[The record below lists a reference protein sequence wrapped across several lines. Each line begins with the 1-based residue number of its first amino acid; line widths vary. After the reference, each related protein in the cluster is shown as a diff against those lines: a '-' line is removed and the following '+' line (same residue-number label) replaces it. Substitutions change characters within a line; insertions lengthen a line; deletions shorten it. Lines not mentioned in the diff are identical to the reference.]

1 MSIVVIDVDTLF
13 LWRLLLTLSL
23 SLLIGLEFHKYQRD
37 EGQGLGFGTVRTLG
51 LVGLLGFL
59 LFTLD
64 ASGML
69 FILGFTVLAVWLA
82 LYYHRR
88 LEADYPSLMAPVVCL
103 LVYLLGLL
111 AADAPRW
118 FVAAYA
124 VAIIFF
130 LSAKPRIRAFADK
143 VSGDEI
149 STVAKFLIMAGI
161 VLPLLPEQEIAPFI
175 PVTYRQTWF
184 AVVAVSGVS
193 YFSYVAQTYILKSRG
208 ALAAGL
214 LGGLYSST
222 ATTVV
227 MAHQA
232 RDTPADTLTS
242 PALILATA
250 MMYVRLLLLAM
261 MLAPAS
267 AGRLA
272 PPFCVAALLSIVA
285 ALVLARIQAQRG
297 MASQAPPDKH
307 PLEFSVAL
315 LFACLFVLFATAT
328 HYVVGTYSGTGLEV
342 MAFAVGFTEIDPF
355 VLSVLSGKLDIS
367 LHAAVDAV
375 MLATASNNILKAA
388 FALGLAR
395 NRSVLPACGWLLLLT
410 AASLL
415 YVFFM
420 T

>member
-1 MSIVVIDVDTLF
+1 MRIVFLDVDALF
-13 LWRLLLTLSL
+13 LWRVLLTLSL

-51 LVGLLGFL
+51 LVGLMGFL
-59 LFTLD
+59 LFALD
-64 ASGML
+64 DSGVL
-69 FILGFTVLAVWLA
+69 FALGFVVLAAWLG
-82 LYYHRR
+82 LYYRRR
-88 LEADYPSLMAPVVCL
+88 LEENYPSLMAPVVCV

-111 AADAPRW
+111 AANAPQW
-118 FVAAYA
+118 LVAAYA

-130 LSAKPRIRAFADK
+130 LSAKPRIRSFADK
-143 VSGDEI
+143 VPGDEI

-161 VLPLLPEQEIAPFI
+161 VLPLLPDQQIAAFV

-193 YFSYVAQTYILKSRG
+193 YLSYVTQTYVLKSRG
-208 ALAAGL
+208 TLVAGL

-222 ATTVV
+222 AATVV

-232 RDTPADTLTS
+232 RTAPAATQTS

-250 MMYVRLLLLAM
+250 MMYVRLLVLTML
-261 MLAPAS
+261 LAPA
-267 AGRLA
+267 AVGRLA
-272 PPFCVAALLSIVA
+272 PPFCVAALLSVA
-285 ALVLARIQAQRG
+285 VAVILARIRTQQA
-297 MASQAPPDKH
+297 AVTQAPPDKH

-315 LFACLFVLFATAT
+315 LFALLFVLFTTAT
-328 HYVVGTYSGTGLEV
+328 HYVVGTYRDVGLEV

-355 VLSVLSGKLDIS
+355 VLSVLSGKFDIS

-375 MLATASNNILKAA
+375 VLATASNNILKAA

-395 NRSVLPACGWLLLLT
+395 NRSVLPACGWLALLT
-410 AASLL
+410 AASLV
-415 YVFFM
+415 YVFL
-420 T
+420 

>member
-1 MSIVVIDVDTLF
+1 MSIALLDIDTPF
-13 LWRLLLTLSL
+13 LWRVLLTLSL

-51 LVGLLGFL
+51 LLGLLGFL
-59 LFTLD
+59 LYSLD
-64 ASGML
+64 SSGLL
-69 FILGFTVLAVWLA
+69 FALGFTVLAAWLA
-82 LYYHRR
+82 LYYRRR
-88 LEADYPSLMAPVVCL
+88 LEENYASLMAPVVGL
-103 LVYLLGLL
+103 LVYILGLL
-111 AADAPRW
+111 ACNAPQW

-124 VAIIFF
+124 VTILFF
-130 LSAKPRIRAFADK
+130 LSAKPRIRAFADR
-143 VSGDEI
+143 VTGDEI
-149 STVAKFLIMAGI
+149 STVAKFVIMAGI
-161 VLPLLPEQEIAPFI
+161 VLPLLPDRDIAAFI

-193 YFSYVAQTYILKSRG
+193 YFSYVTQTYVFKSRG
-208 ALAAGL
+208 VMLAGF

-232 RDTPADTLTS
+232 RTAPGNTLTS

-250 MMYVRLLLLAM
+250 MMYVRLLVLVM
-261 MLAPAS
+261 VLAPAS

-272 PPFCVAALLSIVA
+272 PPFCVAAALSMVA
-285 ALVLARIQAQRG
+285 ALTLARLQAKEGAVVQ
-297 MASQAPPDKH
+297 ASPDRH

-315 LFACLFVLFATAT
+315 LFALLFVLFATAT
-328 HYVVGTYSGTGLEV
+328 RYVVGAYSSLGLEV

-355 VLSVLSGKLDIS
+355 VLSVLSGKFDIG

-375 MLATASNNILKAA
+375 VLATASNNILKAA

-395 NRSVLPACGWLLLLT
+395 NRSVLPACAWLSLLT
-410 AASLL
+410 AASLV
-415 YVFFM
+415 YVFL
-420 T
+420 